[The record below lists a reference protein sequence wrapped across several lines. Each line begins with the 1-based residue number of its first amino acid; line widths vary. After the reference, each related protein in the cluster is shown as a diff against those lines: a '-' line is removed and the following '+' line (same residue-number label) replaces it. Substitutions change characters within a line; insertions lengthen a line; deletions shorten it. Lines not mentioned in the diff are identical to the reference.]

1 MIHKR
6 NLSLLFILAV
16 CCVLSIQAQQLPIS
30 IIPVDPGIRVGKL
43 DNGLTYYI
51 RHNALPE
58 KRVFFYIAQKVG
70 AIQEEPQQRGLA
82 HFLEHMCFNGT
93 KHFPDNSMIHYLETI
108 GVKFG
113 ENLNAYTA
121 VDETVYN
128 IDNVP
133 TTVAGAIDSCLLIL
147 HDWSNDL
154 TLDPKEIDKERG
166 VINEEWRMRNSA
178 QQRLQEAMMPIILAG
193 SKYADSMPI
202 GTMDVVMHFKPQ
214 VLRDYYEKWY
224 RPDLQGIVIVGDINV
239 DEVEAKIKKIFA
251 DIPAQPNGAE
261 RIYYSV
267 PDNEA
272 PVVFIGK
279 DKETT
284 GTGATVYFKRDAVP
298 DKMKNSMQ
306 YMAQD
311 YISDMINMML
321 NARYEEIMQRP
332 NPPFTG
338 AGVGNGHFFVAKTK
352 DAFTASVGC
361 KEGEIEGGLE
371 AMLREVYRAKEFGFT
386 QGEYDRMRT
395 SYLRQLESIYNE
407 RDKQKSKT
415 YVNACVRN
423 FLDNT
428 PMANIE
434 QSYRLYNA
442 IASQISL
449 SAINATME
457 KLVTDNNIVVAL
469 TAPDKVGLTI
479 PTKEKL
485 LSIINGVKTEKLA
498 AYIDKVTNEPLIA
511 TQPKAGRIVSIKKDP
526 IMETTEMVLSNGARV
541 VIKKTDFKK
550 DAISMQAVSKGGTSL
565 FSDNDILDI
574 KNIGVA
580 TVGGLGR
587 FSTIDLQKALS
598 GKMASAQASISLTTE
613 GVSAG
618 CSPKDLEIMMQLVY
632 LTFTSPRKDIN
643 AFDSYKMQLKSQLK
657 NQAMNP
663 NLAYQDSI
671 TKCVYGNVPRTM
683 RMKEEMVD
691 KINYDKILEMYKE
704 RFKDAGDF
712 TFFFVG
718 NVDES
723 VLKPYLEQYIASLP
737 SSGKKEDSKKMM
749 FVRPGV
755 ITNEFDKQQETPK
768 SQVFMMLTGDKKQTQ
783 RNSMMADILG
793 QLLDIVY
800 TKTIREDAGAAY
812 SVNCQ
817 CGLNSYPKQQMM
829 LEISFS
835 TAPEKKNLAMKL
847 VAEGLQN
854 MIKNGPDAKDLEK
867 VVEYKLKKHAEM
879 VKENGY
885 WMSILTQQWLLG
897 VDFSVNYDSALK
909 SITTKD
915 LQNFAADLYKQNNRI
930 TVTMTSPK

>member
-6 NLSLLFILAV
+6 NLSLLFILVV
-16 CCVLSIQAQQLPIS
+16 CCVLSIQAQQQPIS
-30 IIPVDPGIRVGKL
+30 VIPVDSSIRVGKL

-58 KRVFFYIAQKVG
+58 KRAFFYIAQKVG

-133 TTVAGAIDSCLLIL
+133 TTAAGAIDSCLLIL

-154 TLDPKEIDKERG
+154 TLDPKEMDKERG

-178 QQRLQEAMMPIILAG
+178 QQRLQEAMMPVILAG

-224 RPDLQGIVIVGDINV
+224 RPDLQGVVVVGDINV
-239 DEVEAKIKKIFA
+239 DEIEAKIKSIFT
-251 DIPAQPNGAE
+251 DIPAQSNGAA
-261 RIYYSV
+261 RLDYPV

-272 PVVFIGK
+272 PIVFIGK

-284 GTGATVYFKRDAVP
+284 GVGATVYFKHDAVSN
-298 DKMKNSMQ
+298 KMKSSVQ
-306 YMAQD
+306 YVEQD
-311 YISDMINMML
+311 YTSDMINMML
-321 NARYEEIMQRP
+321 NARYEEMMQKP

-361 KEGEIEGGLE
+361 KESDIEGGLK

-395 SYLRQLESIYNE
+395 SFLRQLESAYNE
-407 RDKQKSKT
+407 RDKQKSKS

-423 FLDNT
+423 FLDSA
-428 PMANIE
+428 PMASVE

-449 SAINATME
+449 SAVNAMMD
-457 KLVTDNNIVVAL
+457 KLVTDHNIVVAL
-469 TAPDKVGLTI
+469 TAPDKAGLTI

-485 LSIINGVKTEKLA
+485 LSIINDVKTEKLA
-498 AYIDKVTNEPLIA
+498 AYVDKVTNEPLIA
-511 TQPKAGRIVSIKKDP
+511 TLPKAGKILSTKKNLV
-526 IMETTEMVLSNGARV
+526 MGTTEMTLSNGVKV

-550 DAISMQAVSKGGTSL
+550 DAISMQAISKGGTSL
-565 FSDNDILDI
+565 FSDNDMIDI
-574 KNIGVA
+574 KNIGLA

-598 GKMASAQASISLTTE
+598 GKMASAQPSISLTTE
-613 GVSAG
+613 GIGAA
-618 CSPKDLEIMMQLVY
+618 CSPKDLETMMQLVY
-632 LTFTSPRKDIN
+632 LTFTSPRKDMN

-663 NLAYQDSI
+663 NSAYKDSI
-671 TKCVYGNVPRTM
+671 TKCVYGDNPRTM
-683 RMKEEMVD
+683 RMKEDLVD
-691 KINYDKILEMYKE
+691 KIDYDEILEMYKE
-704 RFKDAGDF
+704 RFKNADDF

-718 NVDES
+718 NVDEAI
-723 VLKPYLEQYIASLP
+723 LKPYLEQYIASLP
-737 SSGKKEDSKKMM
+737 SDGKKEDSKKMM
-749 FVRPGV
+749 YIRSG
-755 ITNEFDKQQETPK
+755 IIANEFNKQQETPK
-768 SQVFMMLTGDKKQTQ
+768 SQVFMMLTGDQKQTQ
-783 RNSMMADILG
+783 RNSMMADMLG
-793 QLLDIVY
+793 QLLDMVY

-817 CGLNSYPKQQMM
+817 CGLNSYPKQQLM

-835 TAPEKKNLAMKL
+835 TAPEKKDLAMKL
-847 VAEGLQN
+847 IAEGLQN
-854 MIKNGPDAKDLEK
+854 MIKNGPEVKDMDK

-879 VKENGY
+879 VKENAY

-897 VDFSVNYDSALK
+897 VDFSVNYDSVLK
-909 SITTKD
+909 SIMPKD
-915 LQNFAADLYKQNNRI
+915 LQKFAADLYKQNNRI

>member
-1 MIHKR
+1 
-6 NLSLLFILAV
+6 
-16 CCVLSIQAQQLPIS
+16 
-30 IIPVDPGIRVGKL
+30 
-43 DNGLTYYI
+43 
-51 RHNALPE
+51 
-58 KRVFFYIAQKVG
+58 
-70 AIQEEPQQRGLA
+70 
-82 HFLEHMCFNGT
+82 
-93 KHFPDNSMIHYLETI
+93 
-108 GVKFG
+108 
-113 ENLNAYTA
+113 
-121 VDETVYN
+121 
-128 IDNVP
+128 
-133 TTVAGAIDSCLLIL
+133 
-147 HDWSNDL
+147 
-154 TLDPKEIDKERG
+154 
-166 VINEEWRMRNSA
+166 
-178 QQRLQEAMMPIILAG
+178 
-193 SKYADSMPI
+193 
-202 GTMDVVMHFKPQ
+202 
-214 VLRDYYEKWY
+214 
-224 RPDLQGIVIVGDINV
+224 
-239 DEVEAKIKKIFA
+239 
-251 DIPAQPNGAE
+251 
-261 RIYYSV
+261 
-267 PDNEA
+267 
-272 PVVFIGK
+272 
-279 DKETT
+279 
-284 GTGATVYFKRDAVP
+284 
-298 DKMKNSMQ
+298 
-306 YMAQD
+306 
-311 YISDMINMML
+311 
-321 NARYEEIMQRP
+321 
-332 NPPFTG
+332 
-338 AGVGNGHFFVAKTK
+338 
-352 DAFTASVGC
+352 
-361 KEGEIEGGLE
+361 
-371 AMLREVYRAKEFGFT
+371 
-386 QGEYDRMRT
+386 
-395 SYLRQLESIYNE
+395 
-407 RDKQKSKT
+407 
-415 YVNACVRN
+415 
-423 FLDNT
+423 
-428 PMANIE
+428 MANIE

-768 SQVFMMLTGDKKQTQ
+768 SQVFM
-783 RNSMMADILG
+783 
-793 QLLDIVY
+793 
-800 TKTIREDAGAAY
+800 
-812 SVNCQ
+812 
-817 CGLNSYPKQQMM
+817 
-829 LEISFS
+829 
-835 TAPEKKNLAMKL
+835 
-847 VAEGLQN
+847 
-854 MIKNGPDAKDLEK
+854 
-867 VVEYKLKKHAEM
+867 
-879 VKENGY
+879 
-885 WMSILTQQWLLG
+885 
-897 VDFSVNYDSALK
+897 
-909 SITTKD
+909 
-915 LQNFAADLYKQNNRI
+915 
-930 TVTMTSPK
+930 

>member
-1 MIHKR
+1 MVHKR
-6 NLSLLFILAV
+6 NLSLSFLLAV

-30 IIPVDPGIRVGKL
+30 VIPVDPSIRVGKL

-58 KRVFFYIAQKVG
+58 KRAFFYIAQKVG

-93 KHFPDNSMIHYLETI
+93 KHFPGNSMIHYLETI

-133 TTVAGAIDSCLLIL
+133 TTATGAIDSCLLIL

-178 QQRLQEAMMPIILAG
+178 RQRLQEAMMPIILAG

-224 RPDLQGIVIVGDINV
+224 RPDLQGVVVVGDINV
-239 DEVEAKIKKIFA
+239 DEVEAKIKSIFA
-251 DIPAQPNGAE
+251 DIPAQPNGAA
-261 RIYYSV
+261 RLDYPV

-272 PVVFIGK
+272 PIVFIGK

-284 GTGATVYFKRDAVP
+284 GVGATVYFKHDAVP
-298 DKMKNSMQ
+298 DKMKNSIQ
-306 YMAQD
+306 YLAQD
-311 YISDMINMML
+311 YISDMVNMML
-321 NARYEEIMQRP
+321 NARYEEMMQKP

-338 AGVGNGHFFVAKTK
+338 AGVGYGTFFVAKTK

-361 KEGEIEGGLE
+361 KESDIEGGFK

-386 QGEYDRMRT
+386 QGEYDRMRINF
-395 SYLRQLESIYNE
+395 LRQLESAYNE
-407 RDKQKSKT
+407 RDKQKSSS

-423 FLDNT
+423 FLDHA
-428 PMANIE
+428 PMASIE

-449 SAINATME
+449 SAVNTMMN
-457 KLVTDNNIVVAL
+457 KMVTDHNIVIAL
-469 TAPDKVGLTI
+469 TAPDKAGLTI

-485 LSIINGVKTEKLA
+485 LSIMDDVRTEKLA
-498 AYIDKVTNEPLIA
+498 AYVDKMTNEPLLA
-511 TQPKAGRIVSIKKDP
+511 TQPKAGKILSTKKNLV
-526 IMETTEMVLSNGARV
+526 MGTTEMTLSNGVKV

-565 FSDNDILDI
+565 FSDNDIIDI

-580 TVGGLGR
+580 TVGGLGK

-618 CSPKDLEIMMQLVY
+618 CSPKDLETMMQLVY
-632 LTFTSPRKDIN
+632 LTFTSPRKDMN
-643 AFDSYKMQLKSQLK
+643 AFDSYKIQLKSQLK

-663 NLAYQDSI
+663 NSAYQDSI
-671 TKCVYGNVPRTM
+671 TKCIYGNLPRTM
-683 RMKEEMVD
+683 RMKEYMVD

-718 NVDES
+718 NVDEAI
-723 VLKPYLEQYIASLP
+723 LKPYLEKYIASLP

-768 SQVFMMLTGDKKQTQ
+768 SQVFMMLTGDEKQTQ
-783 RNSMMADILG
+783 RNSMMSDMLG

-817 CGLNSYPKQQMM
+817 CGLNSYPKQQAM

-879 VKENGY
+879 VKENAY

-897 VDFSVNYDSALK
+897 VDFSVNYDSVLK
-909 SITTKD
+909 NITAKD
-915 LQNFAADLYKQNNRI
+915 IQNFAADLYKQNNRI